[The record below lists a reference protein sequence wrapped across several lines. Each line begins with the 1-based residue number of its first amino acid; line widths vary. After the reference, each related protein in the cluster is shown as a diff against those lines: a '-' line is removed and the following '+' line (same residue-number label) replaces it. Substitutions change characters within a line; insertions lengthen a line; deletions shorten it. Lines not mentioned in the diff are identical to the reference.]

1 MNQQLVETEIREY
14 VPDFNPETGK
24 YEDKAPWRWGTTAHI
39 TYNCFC
45 NGYSLEN
52 RAKFNAHC
60 KGKGHKKA
68 LENYKNKS
76 EDIEKR
82 DMRRELE
89 GLKRMKQQMDK
100 ENAVLQK
107 NIIELKEK
115 IVSLKRENIKLEE
128 QNLDLYKEQHPS
140 DDEFEDAEE

>member
-1 MNQQLVETEIREY
+1 MDLEFSDIKYCSKCIISNQRPSSVVE
-14 VPDFNPETGK
+14 F
-24 YEDKAPWRWGTTAHI
+24 
-39 TYNCFC
+39 
-45 NGYSLEN
+45 
-52 RAKFNAHC
+52 
-60 KGKGHKKA
+60 
-68 LENYKNKS
+68 KNKS

-82 DMRRELE
+82 DMRIELE

-100 ENAVLQK
+100 DNAVLQK
-107 NIIELKEK
+107 HIIELKEK